1 MQNSNNRGR
10 KGRLGPQFQY
20 EQSFMNKVVA
30 DYMSG
35 DQSMPQ
41 VAARYQIT
49 KHQLVYWHSLFS
61 SELRKTILEKPII
74 PISMTEQ
81 EKKEFD
87 ALKKQ
92 NEELRKKLEQA
103 NLKAFAWQ
111 TMVEVAEEQFNIE
124 IQKKPGTK
132 QSAE

>member
-1 MQNSNNRGR
+1 MQNSNNQGR
-10 KGRLGPQFQY
+10 KGRQGGHFRY

-30 DYMSG
+30 DYMAG
-35 DQSMPQ
+35 DQSMNQ

-49 KHQLVYWHSLFS
+49 KHQLVYWYSLFS
-61 SELRKTILEKPII
+61 SELRQTTLEKPIK
-74 PISMTEQ
+74 STAMTEQ

-92 NEELRKKLEQA
+92 NEELRKKLDHA
-103 NLKAFAWQ
+103 NLKAFAFQ
-111 TMVEVAEEQFNIE
+111 TMIEVAEEQFNIE

-132 QSAE
+132 PSAE

>member
-1 MQNSNNRGR
+1 MQNSNSQGR
-10 KGRLGPQFQY
+10 KGRLGPQFRY

-35 DQSMPQ
+35 DQSMTQ

-49 KHQLVYWHSLFS
+49 KHQLIYWHSLFS
-61 SELRKTILEKPII
+61 SELRKTTLEKPII
-74 PISMTEQ
+74 STAVTEQ
-81 EKKEFD
+81 EQKEFE